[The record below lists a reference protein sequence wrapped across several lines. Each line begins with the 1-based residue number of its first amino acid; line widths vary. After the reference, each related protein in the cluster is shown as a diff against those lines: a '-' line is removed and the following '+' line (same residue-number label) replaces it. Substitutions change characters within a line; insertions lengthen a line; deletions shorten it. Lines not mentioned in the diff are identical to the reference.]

1 MNKTLNKTLLSIF
14 VLSGPEKSVTGEE
27 VLSQLL
33 NEELESKVTLT
44 RRPPPSPAHPLR
56 VTHSLTP
63 LRKAHRPTGAQCG
76 VPLKSSSVFL
86 NKWPLSDSES
96 PLSPAKDDS
105 TRSAP
110 SRTQTQSFNYVNST
124 VTQFTI
130 FSRNSKL
137 GLGLGIFKLRDF
149 H

>member
-1 MNKTLNKTLLSIF
+1 MNKTLLSIF
-14 VLSGPEKSVTGEE
+14 VLSGPDKSVTGEE

-44 RRPPPSPAHPLR
+44 RRLPPSAAHPLP

-63 LRKAHRPTGAQCG
+63 LRKAHRPTGARCG
-76 VPLKSSSVFL
+76 VPSSVFL
-86 NKWPLSDSES
+86 NKLSDSDS

-110 SRTQTQSFNYVNST
+110 SRTQSFNYVNST

-130 FSRNSKL
+130 CSRNSKL
-137 GLGLGIFKLRDF
+137 GLGLGIFKLRLKN
-149 H
+149 

>member
-1 MNKTLNKTLLSIF
+1 MNKTLLSIF
-14 VLSGPEKSVTGEE
+14 VLSGPDKSVTGEE

-44 RRPPPSPAHPLR
+44 RRLPFSAAHPLP

-63 LRKAHRPTGAQCG
+63 LRKAHRPTGARCG
-76 VPLKSSSVFL
+76 VLSSVFL
-86 NKWPLSDSES
+86 NKLSDSDS

-110 SRTQTQSFNYVNST
+110 SRTQHTESQSLNYVNST

-130 FSRNSKL
+130 CSRNSKL
-137 GLGLGIFKLRDF
+137 GLGIFKLRLKN
-149 H
+149 